1 MPGGGVYDRE
11 TIRSI
16 FNDGTTG
23 VYRNGQ
29 AAGAITEGDHRD
41 QVAFM
46 IDGLMSRED
55 FAPIAVSG
63 TNTYTASVYAYT
75 LGNET
80 IYSGVLLMKF
90 TNANT
95 GAATLQISST
105 GLGGTAYAIKKNVS
119 EALIAGDISAGEV
132 LLLAFDGTNYQIIGR
147 RSNGVPLY
155 SEITIPTASVLTAN
169 ATPIELIAAPG
180 AGKAIVL
187 METVMSIDFNSAAYA
202 TNTNVLIR
210 RNTSTIF
217 TVGGFLNAS
226 ADAVNYQPGV
236 AGAAALNQNINF
248 QVDAGNPTAGNSD
261 VKIKVWY
268 RIIDVTA

>member
-1 MPGGGVYDRE
+1 MPLDRTGYD
-11 TIRSI
+11 TTA
-16 FNDGTTG
+16 NDVTTG
-23 VYRNGQ
+23 LYRNGQ
-29 AAGAITEGDHRD
+29 AAGSIQPVTHRSMFTHTLQSLYFFD
-41 QVAFM
+41 
-46 IDGLMSRED
+46 DT
-55 FAPIAVSG
+55 AVRTASG
-63 TNTYTASVYAYT
+63 TDTYTASFAFDSSPYILNRLT
-75 LGNET
+75 L
-80 IYSGVLLMKF
+80 IKF

-95 GAATLQISST
+95 GAATLNINSA
-105 GLGGTAYAIKKNVS
+105 GAKDIKKNTS
-119 EALIAGDISAGEV
+119 EALVAGDIAAGEA
-132 LLLAFDGTNYQIIGR
+132 LLLAYDGTNYQIIGR

-169 ATPIELIAAPG
+169 ATPVELIAAPG